1 MKRRDYWIYGGL
13 FIVAIIIIVLLVSS
27 GQQNEKKR
35 VELEMNKC
43 LYDVQVAHKGV
54 GTCGAYYDEQ
64 GDVHI
69 IRN

>member
-13 FIVAIIIIVLLVSS
+13 FIVAIIIIALLMSS

-43 LYDVQVAHKGV
+43 LYDVQVVHKGT
-54 GTCGAYYDEQ
+54 GDCRAYYDEQ

>member
-13 FIVAIIIIVLLVSS
+13 FIVAIIIIALLISS

-43 LYDVQVAHKGV
+43 LYDVQVVHKGT
-54 GTCGAYYDEQ
+54 GSCGAYYDEQ